1 MEDKKMVRICLFV
14 LLLLMANTVT
24 AQWYD
29 PEKVNKKAVG
39 FYETA
44 YQEAIDGKYAA
55 SVSHLADALK
65 ADPKYLDVYLSRA
78 GIYANMKNYQAS
90 VTDFES
96 AFSKDSIY
104 ANTFL
109 LPYSISLAGV
119 GNFEKALEKV
129 NSFLATPKLNQQS
142 IKAGNY
148 RKNTYEFALQYQQK
162 SNIKNYLFNPQNMG
176 DSINSSALEYLP
188 SLTVDGN
195 KMIFNK
201 RINGDED
208 FYESDKIN
216 GVWQQAKPIAGKLNT
231 NFNEGAQNISQD
243 GDWLIFT
250 GCNYPEG
257 LGSCDLYISYKNK
270 NGEWSE
276 AENIGR
282 TINTDA
288 WETAPSLSPDK
299 RDLYFSS
306 TRAGGYGGSDIWVS
320 HRTENGRWQKPENLG
335 PTINTSGDDGCPF
348 IHADNLTLY
357 FNSNGH
363 KGYGLSDL
371 FLSRKNER
379 GEWQAATNLGYPINT
394 IDDEGSLIVSADGKT
409 AFYASDKGDF
419 KNGLDLYSFELRED
433 IRAQKTFWVKGK
445 IYDKKTNE
453 GLPSSVELTTIDSG
467 YVLSKLRT
475 DEEGNYL
482 TTLPQGKSYAFSV
495 NRKGYLFYSE
505 NFAMQDNIN
514 DSLLVVN
521 IGLQPL
527 EKGSTIILKNIFFE
541 SKKYELQTTS
551 FIELN
556 KVADLLKENPTVS
569 IQISGYT
576 DNVGKP
582 ADNLLLSV
590 NRAKAV
596 IAYLQSKGIDS
607 KRLSGKGFGE
617 SNAIA
622 PNSTD
627 SGKAKNRRTELTV
640 ISN

>member
-1 MEDKKMVRICLFV
+1 MKDKKIVLMCLIMLFTLMV
-14 LLLLMANTVT
+14 NTVN
-24 AQWYD
+24 AQGYD

-90 VTDFES
+90 VTDFET
-96 AFSKDSIY
+96 AFAKDSLY
-104 ANTFL
+104 SSTFL
-109 LPYSISLAGV
+109 LPYSISLAGI
-119 GNFEKALEKV
+119 GHFEKALEKV

-148 RKNTYEFALQYQQK
+148 RKNTYEFALQYKQK
-162 SNIKNYLFNPQNMG
+162 STIKNYLFNPHNMG
-176 DSINSSALEYLP
+176 DSINSTALEYLP

-195 KMIFNK
+195 KMIFNR

-208 FYESDKIN
+208 FYESNKIN
-216 GVWQQAKPIAGKLNT
+216 GVWQNAKPLAGKLNT

-243 GDWLIFT
+243 GEWLIFT

-276 AENIGR
+276 AENMGR
-282 TINTDA
+282 NINTDA
-288 WETAPSLSPDK
+288 WESAPSLSPDK

-306 TRAGGYGGSDIWVS
+306 TRPGGFGGSDIWVS

-348 IHADNLTLY
+348 IHADNQTLY

-363 KGYGLSDL
+363 AGYGLSDL
-371 FLSRKNER
+371 FVSRKNEK
-379 GEWQAATNLGYPINT
+379 GEWQTPTNLGYPINT

-433 IRAQKTFWVKGK
+433 IRAQKTFWVRGK
-445 IYDKKTNE
+445 IYDKKTNA

-482 TTLPQGKSYAFSV
+482 TTLPLGKSYAFSV

-505 NFAMQDNIN
+505 NFTLKDNVN
-514 DSLLVVN
+514 DSPLVVN

-527 EKGSTIILKNIFFE
+527 EKGSSIILKNIFFE

-551 FIELN
+551 FTELN
-556 KVADLLKENPTVS
+556 KVADLLKENPALT
-569 IQISGYT
+569 IEISGYT

-582 ADNLLLSV
+582 ADNLLLSI

-596 IAYLQSKGIDS
+596 ITYLQSKGIDN
-607 KRLSGKGFGE
+607 KRLTGKGFGE

-622 PNSTD
+622 PNTTEA
-627 SGKAKNRRTELTV
+627 GKSQNRRTELTV

>member
-1 MEDKKMVRICLFV
+1 MEDKKIFRVCLFV
-14 LLLLMANTVT
+14 MFILIVNSVN

-29 PEKVNKKAVG
+29 PEKVNKRAVL

-90 VTDFES
+90 VTDFET
-96 AFSKDSIY
+96 AFAKDSLY
-104 ANTFL
+104 SSTFL
-109 LPYSISLAGV
+109 LPYSISLAGI
-119 GNFEKALEKV
+119 GHFEKALEKV

-148 RKNTYEFALQYQQK
+148 RKNTYEFALQYKQK
-162 SNIKNYLFNPQNMG
+162 SNIKNYVFNPHNMG
-176 DSINSSALEYLP
+176 DSINSTALEYLP

-195 KMIFNK
+195 KMIFNR

-208 FYESDKIN
+208 FYESNKIN
-216 GVWQQAKPIAGKLNT
+216 GVWQNAKPLAGKLNT

-243 GDWLIFT
+243 GEWLIFT

-276 AENIGR
+276 AENMGR
-282 TINTDA
+282 NINTDA
-288 WETAPSLSPDK
+288 WESAPSLSPDK

-306 TRAGGYGGSDIWVS
+306 TRPGGFGGSDIWVS

-348 IHADNLTLY
+348 IHADNQTLY

-363 KGYGLSDL
+363 AGYGLSDL
-371 FLSRKNER
+371 FVSRKNEK
-379 GEWQAATNLGYPINT
+379 GEWQTPTNLGYPINT

-419 KNGLDLYSFELRED
+419 KNGLDLYTFELRED

-445 IYDKKTNE
+445 IYDKKTNA

-482 TTLPQGKSYAFSV
+482 TTLPLGKSYAFSV

-505 NFAMQDNIN
+505 NFTLKENVN
-514 DSLLVVN
+514 DSPLVVN

-527 EKGSTIILKNIFFE
+527 EKGSSIILKNIFFE

-551 FIELN
+551 FTELN
-556 KVADLLKENPTVS
+556 KVAELLTENATLK

-582 ADNLLLSV
+582 ADNLLLSI

-596 IAYLQSKGIDS
+596 ITYLQSKGIDS
-607 KRLSGKGFGE
+607 KRLTGKGFGE

-622 PNSTD
+622 PNTTEA
-627 SGKAKNRRTELTV
+627 GKSQNRRTELTV